1 MDPENNE
8 HFDENFS
15 EEVIQQ
21 LRESSLG
28 DAEAPRV
35 ERDFWGPKEINLK
48 RSAWIVRG
56 LIVFLLFVFF
66 GEIYLLSQLQTE
78 EPQTLAHFQGGP
90 DMLVVPAPVVKA
102 PMPAPPVA
110 GEDELA
116 SVEEV
121 EFPTPPTPS
130 PPPLPPELQDVEIPP
145 PDA

>member
-28 DAEAPRV
+28 DVEAPSV
-35 ERDFWGPKEINLK
+35 ERNFWSPKEINLK

-56 LIVFLLFVFF
+56 LIVFLLFIFF
-66 GEIYLLSQLQTE
+66 GEIYLLSQVQTE
-78 EPQTLAHFQGGP
+78 EPQTIAHFQGGP
-90 DMLVVPAPVVKA
+90 DMQIVAAPVVKA
-102 PMPAPPVA
+102 PMPAPPIA
-110 GEDELA
+110 GADELA
-116 SVEEV
+116 AAGEA
-121 EFPTPPTPS
+121 EFPAPPTPT